1 MWGKGMALEKLGKAL
16 NDALRKLARSRTVDE
31 ATIREVVRDIQRAL
45 IQADVNVRL
54 VLQLTKTIERRAL
67 EENPPAGVSPK
78 EHIIKIVYEE
88 LTKFLGTEA
97 KPLEIKEKPTV
108 LLTVGIQ
115 GSGKTTSV
123 AKLARHLQ
131 KRGYRVGVVCSDTWR
146 PGAYH
151 QLRQL
156 LDPYGIEVFGDPGEK
171 DAVKLAR
178 EGVEYFKGRGVDVI
192 IVDSAGRHKEEAGL
206 IEEMKQISA
215 AINPHEV
222 ILVIDGTIGQQAQ
235 AQALTFK
242 EATPIGSIIVTKL
255 DGSAK
260 GGGALSAVA
269 ATGAPIKFIGVGERI
284 DDLEPFDPKR
294 FVSRLLGMG
303 DIEGL
308 LQKLEELQKEQ
319 EFREEDLEKFL
330 KGKFN
335 LKDMY
340 AQLEAMQ
347 KMGPLKQILQM
358 IPGMGYSLPEDA
370 VKVGEEK
377 LKRYR
382 VIMDSMTEE
391 ELEKP
396 EIINYSRIKRI
407 ARGSGTST
415 AEVRELLHQYNQMK
429 KMFKSM
435 DKRKLSKMA
444 KKFNLGAL
452 GGF

>member
-1 MWGKGMALEKLGKAL
+1 MALEKLGKAL
-16 NDALRKLARSRTVDE
+16 SDALRKLARSSSVDE
-31 ATIREVVRDIQRAL
+31 ALIKEIVRDIQRAL
-45 IQADVNVRL
+45 LQADVNVKL
-54 VLQLTKTIERRAL
+54 VLQLTKNIERRAL
-67 EENPPAGVSPK
+67 EEKPPAGVTTK
-78 EHIIKIVYEE
+78 EYLIKVVYEE

-97 KPLEIKEKPTV
+97 RPLEIKEKPTV

-115 GSGKTTSV
+115 GSGKTTTV
-123 AKLARHLQ
+123 AKLARYLQ
-131 KRGYRVGVVCSDTWR
+131 KRGYRVGLVCADTWR
-146 PGAYH
+146 PGAYY
-151 QLRQL
+151 QLKQL
-156 LDPYGIEVFGDPGEK
+156 VEPFGIEVFGNPNEK

-178 EGVEYFKGRGVDVI
+178 EGVEHFKKRDVDVI
-192 IVDSAGRHKEEAGL
+192 IVDSAGRHKEEKGL
-206 IEEMKQISA
+206 IEEMREISST
-215 AINPHEV
+215 INPHEV
-222 ILVIDGTIGQQAQ
+222 ILVIDGTIGQQAYNQ
-235 AQALTFK
+235 AMAFK

-319 EFREEDLEKFL
+319 EIREEDFEKFL
-330 KGKFN
+330 KGRFT

-358 IPGMGYSLPEDA
+358 IPGMGYSLPDDA
-370 VKVGEEK
+370 LRVGEEK
-377 LKRYR
+377 LKKFR

-391 ELEKP
+391 ELENP
-396 EIINYSRIKRI
+396 QILNYSRIKRI

-415 AEVRELLHQYNQMK
+415 AEVKELINQYNQMK

-435 DKRKLSKMA
+435 NKRKLAKLA
-444 KKFNLGAL
+444 KKMNFGTF

>member
-1 MWGKGMALEKLGKAL
+1 MALEKLGKAL
-16 NDALRKLARSRTVDE
+16 SDALRKLARSSSVDE
-31 ATIREVVRDIQRAL
+31 ALIKEIVRDIQRAL
-45 IQADVNVRL
+45 LQADVNVKL
-54 VLQLTKTIERRAL
+54 VLQLTKNIERRAL
-67 EENPPAGVSPK
+67 EEKPPAGVTTK
-78 EHIIKIVYEE
+78 EYLIKVVYEE

-97 KPLEIKEKPTV
+97 RPLEIKEKPTV

-115 GSGKTTSV
+115 GSGKTTTV
-123 AKLARHLQ
+123 AKLARYLQ
-131 KRGYRVGVVCSDTWR
+131 KRGYRVGLVCADTWR
-146 PGAYH
+146 PGAYY
-151 QLRQL
+151 QLKQL
-156 LDPYGIEVFGDPGEK
+156 VEPFGIELFGNPDEK

-178 EGVEYFKGRGVDVI
+178 EGVEHFKKRDVDVI
-192 IVDSAGRHKEEAGL
+192 IVDSAGRHKEEKGL
-206 IEEMKQISA
+206 IEEMREISST
-215 AINPHEV
+215 INPHEV
-222 ILVIDGTIGQQAQ
+222 ILVIDGTIGQQAYNQ
-235 AQALTFK
+235 AMAFK

-319 EFREEDLEKFL
+319 EIREEDFEKFL
-330 KGKFN
+330 KGRFT

-340 AQLEAMQ
+340 TQLEAMQ

-358 IPGMGYSLPEDA
+358 IPGMGYSLPDDA
-370 VKVGEEK
+370 LRVGEEK
-377 LKRYR
+377 LKKFR

-391 ELEKP
+391 ELENP
-396 EIINYSRIKRI
+396 QILNYSRIKRI

-415 AEVRELLHQYNQMK
+415 AEVKELINQYNQMK

-435 DKRKLSKMA
+435 NKRKLAKLA
-444 KKFNLGAL
+444 KKMNFGTF

>member
-1 MWGKGMALEKLGKAL
+1 MALEKLGKAL
-16 NDALRKLARSRTVDE
+16 NNALRKLARSSTVDE
-31 ATIREVVRDIQRAL
+31 ATIKEVVRDIQRAL
-45 IQADVNVRL
+45 IQSDVNVRL
-54 VLQLTKTIERRAL
+54 VLDLTKRIEKRAL
-67 EENPPAGVSPK
+67 EEKPPAGVSKK

-88 LTKFLGTEA
+88 LTRFLGTEA
-97 KPLEIKEKPTV
+97 KPIEIKEKPTV

-115 GSGKTTSV
+115 GSGKTTSI
-123 AKLARHLQ
+123 AKLARYFQ
-131 KRGYRVGVVCSDTWR
+131 KRGYKVGLVCSDTWR
-146 PGAYH
+146 PGAYY
-151 QLRQL
+151 QLKQL
-156 LDPYGIEVFGDPGEK
+156 VEPFGIEVFGDPDEK
-171 DAVKLAR
+171 DAIKLAK
-178 EGVEYFKGRGVDVI
+178 EGVEYFKEKGADII
-192 IVDSAGRHKEEAGL
+192 IVDSAGRHKEEKGL
-206 IEEMKQISA
+206 IEEMKQISN
-215 AINPHEV
+215 AIKPHEV
-222 ILVIDGTIGQQAQ
+222 ILVIDGTIGQQAYN
-235 AQALTFK
+235 QALAFK

-294 FVSRLLGMG
+294 FVSRLLGLG
-303 DIEGL
+303 DIQGL
-308 LQKLEELQKEQ
+308 LEKFEELQKQQ
-319 EFREEDLEKFL
+319 EFSEEDMEKFL

-358 IPGMGYSLPEDA
+358 IPGMGYSLPEEA
-370 VKVGEEK
+370 VRVGEEK
-377 LKRYR
+377 LKKFK

-391 ELEKP
+391 ELEHP

-415 AEVRELLHQYNQMK
+415 QDVRELLNQYNQMK

-435 DKRKLSKMA
+435 DKRKLSKIA
-444 KKFNLGAL
+444 RKFNLG
-452 GGF
+452 GFGL

>member
-1 MWGKGMALEKLGKAL
+1 MALEKLGKAL
-16 NDALRKLARSRTVDE
+16 NNALRKLARSRAVDE
-31 ATIREVVRDIQRAL
+31 AMIKEVVRDIQRAL

-54 VLQLTKTIERRAL
+54 VLQLTKRIEKRAL
-67 EENPPAGVSPK
+67 EEEPPAGASKK
-78 EHIIKIVYEE
+78 EHIIQIVYEE
-88 LTKFLGTEA
+88 LTKFLGKEA
-97 KPLEIKEKPTV
+97 KPLDIREKPTI

-115 GSGKTTSV
+115 GSGKTTSI

-131 KRGYRVGVVCSDTWR
+131 KRGYKVGLVCSDTWR
-146 PGAYH
+146 PGAYY
-151 QLRQL
+151 QLKQL
-156 LDPYGIEVFGDPGEK
+156 VEPLGIEVFGDPSEK

-178 EGVEYFKGRGVDVI
+178 EGVEYFKEKGVDVI
-192 IVDSAGRHKEEAGL
+192 IVDSAGRHKEESGL
-206 IEEMKQISA
+206 IEEMKQISR
-215 AINPHEV
+215 AIKPHEV
-222 ILVIDGTIGQQAQ
+222 ILVIDGTIGQQAYN
-235 AQALTFK
+235 QALAFK

-284 DDLEPFDPKR
+284 DDLEAFDPKR

-308 LQKLEELQKEQ
+308 LEKLEELQRQQ
-319 EFREEDLEKFL
+319 EFKEEDMEKFL

-340 AQLEAMQ
+340 AQLEAMRN
-347 KMGPLKQILQM
+347 MGPLKQVLQM
-358 IPGMGYSLPEDA
+358 IPGLGYSLPDDM

-377 LKRYR
+377 LKKYR
-382 VIMDSMTEE
+382 IIMDSMTDE
-391 ELEKP
+391 ELENP
-396 EIINYSRIKRI
+396 EIINYSRIRRI

-415 AEVRELLHQYNQMK
+415 AEVKELLAQYNQMK

-435 DKRKLSKMA
+435 DKRKLAKMA
-444 KKFNLGAL
+444 KKFNLGGL
-452 GGF
+452 GI

>member
-1 MWGKGMALEKLGKAL
+1 MALEKLGKAL
-16 NDALRKLARSRTVDE
+16 NSALRKLARSRTVDE
-31 ATIREVVRDIQRAL
+31 ATIKEVVRDIQRAL

-54 VLQLTKTIERRAL
+54 VLQLTKTIEKRAL
-67 EENPPAGVSPK
+67 EEEPPAGASKK
-78 EHIIKIVYEE
+78 EHIIQIVYEE
-88 LTKFLGTEA
+88 LTKFLGKEA
-97 KPLEIKEKPTV
+97 KPLEIKEKPTI

-131 KRGYRVGVVCSDTWR
+131 KRGYKVGLVCSDTWR
-146 PGAYH
+146 PGAYY
-151 QLRQL
+151 QLKQL
-156 LDPYGIEVFGDPGEK
+156 VEPLGIEVFGDPEEK

-178 EGVEYFKGRGVDVI
+178 EGVEYFKNKGVDVI
-192 IVDSAGRHKEEAGL
+192 IVDSAGRHKEESSL
-206 IEEMKQISA
+206 IEEMKQISE
-215 AINPHEV
+215 AIKPHEV
-222 ILVIDGTIGQQAQ
+222 ILVIDGTIGQQAYN
-235 AQALTFK
+235 QALAFK

-284 DDLEPFDPKR
+284 DDLEAFDPKR

-308 LQKLEELQKEQ
+308 LEKLEELQKQQ
-319 EFREEDLEKFL
+319 EFREEDMEKFL

-347 KMGPLKQILQM
+347 NMGPLKQILQM
-358 IPGMGYSLPEDA
+358 IPGLGYSLPDDA

-377 LKRYR
+377 LRRYR
-382 VIMDSMTEE
+382 VIMDSMTDE
-391 ELEKP
+391 ELENP
-396 EIINYSRIKRI
+396 EIINYSRVKRI

-415 AEVRELLHQYNQMK
+415 AEVKELLAQYNQMK
-429 KMFKSM
+429 KMFKNM
-435 DKRKLSKMA
+435 DKRKLAKMA
-444 KKFNLGAL
+444 KKFNFGGLGI
-452 GGF
+452 

>member
-1 MWGKGMALEKLGKAL
+1 MALEKLGKAL
-16 NDALRKLARSRTVDE
+16 NNALRKLARSRAVDE
-31 ATIREVVRDIQRAL
+31 AMIKEVVRDIQRAL

-54 VLQLTKTIERRAL
+54 VLQLTKRIEKRAL
-67 EENPPAGVSPK
+67 EEEPPAGASKK
-78 EHIIKIVYEE
+78 EHIIQIVYEE
-88 LTKFLGTEA
+88 LTKFLGKEA
-97 KPLEIKEKPTV
+97 KPLDIREKPTI

-115 GSGKTTSV
+115 GSGKTTSI

-131 KRGYRVGVVCSDTWR
+131 KRGYKVGLVCSDTWR
-146 PGAYH
+146 PGAYY
-151 QLRQL
+151 QLKQL
-156 LDPYGIEVFGDPGEK
+156 VESLGIEVFGDPSEK

-178 EGVEYFKGRGVDVI
+178 EGVEYFEEKGVDVI
-192 IVDSAGRHKEEAGL
+192 IVDSAGRHKEESGL
-206 IEEMKQISA
+206 IEEMKQISR
-215 AINPHEV
+215 AIKPHEV
-222 ILVIDGTIGQQAQ
+222 ILVIDGTIGQQAYN
-235 AQALTFK
+235 QALAFK

-284 DDLEPFDPKR
+284 DDLEAFDPKR

-308 LQKLEELQKEQ
+308 LEKLEELQRQQ
-319 EFREEDLEKFL
+319 EFKEEDMEKFL

-340 AQLEAMQ
+340 AQLEAMRN
-347 KMGPLKQILQM
+347 MGPLKQVLQM
-358 IPGMGYSLPEDA
+358 IPGLGYSLPDDM

-377 LKRYR
+377 LKKYR
-382 VIMDSMTEE
+382 IIMDSMTDE
-391 ELEKP
+391 ELENP
-396 EIINYSRIKRI
+396 EIINYSRIRRI

-415 AEVRELLHQYNQMK
+415 AEVKELLAQYNQMK

-435 DKRKLSKMA
+435 DKRKLAKMA
-444 KKFNLGAL
+444 KKFNLGGL
-452 GGF
+452 GI

>member
-1 MWGKGMALEKLGKAL
+1 MALEKLGKAL
-16 NDALRKLARSRTVDE
+16 NSALRKLARSSTVDE
-31 ATIREVVRDIQRAL
+31 ATIKEVVRDIQRAL
-45 IQADVNVRL
+45 IQADVNVKL
-54 VLQLTKTIERRAL
+54 VLQLTKTIEKRAL
-67 EENPPAGVSPK
+67 EEEPPAGVSKK

-97 KPLEIKEKPTV
+97 KPIEIREKPTV

-115 GSGKTTSV
+115 GSGKTTSI
-123 AKLARHLQ
+123 AKLARYFQ
-131 KRGYRVGVVCSDTWR
+131 KRGYKVGLVCSDTWR

-151 QLRQL
+151 QLKQL
-156 LDPYGIEVFGDPGEK
+156 VEPFGVEVFGDPSEK

-178 EGVEYFKGRGVDVI
+178 EGVEHFKEKGVDVI
-192 IVDSAGRHKEEAGL
+192 IVDSAGRHKEEKGL
-206 IEEMKQISA
+206 IEEMKQISSS
-215 AINPHEV
+215 INPHEV
-222 ILVIDGTIGQQAQ
+222 ILVIDGTLGQQAYN
-235 AQALTFK
+235 QALAFK

-294 FVSRLLGMG
+294 FVSRLLGLG
-303 DIEGL
+303 DIQGL
-308 LQKLEELQKEQ
+308 LEKFEELQRQQ
-319 EFREEDLEKFL
+319 ELKEEDVEKFL
-330 KGKFN
+330 RGKFN

-340 AQLEAMQ
+340 TQLEAMG

-358 IPGMGYSLPEDA
+358 IPGMGYSLPDDM

-382 VIMDSMTEE
+382 IIMDSMTEE

-396 EIINYSRIKRI
+396 DIISYSRIKRI
-407 ARGSGTST
+407 ARGSGTT
-415 AEVRELLHQYNQMK
+415 TREVRELLNQYHQMK

-435 DKRKLSKMA
+435 DKRKLAKMA
-444 KKFNLGAL
+444 RKFNLG
-452 GGF
+452 GFGI

>member
-1 MWGKGMALEKLGKAL
+1 MALEKLGKAL
-16 NDALRKLARSRTVDE
+16 NNALRKLARSRTVDE
-31 ATIREVVRDIQRAL
+31 ATIKEVVRDIQRAL

-54 VLQLTKTIERRAL
+54 VLQLTKTIEKRAL
-67 EENPPAGVSPK
+67 EEEPPAGASKK
-78 EHIIKIVYEE
+78 EHIIQIVYEE
-88 LTKFLGTEA
+88 LTKFLGKEA
-97 KPLEIKEKPTV
+97 KPLEIKEKPTI

-131 KRGYRVGVVCSDTWR
+131 KRGYKVGLVCSDTWR
-146 PGAYH
+146 PGAYY
-151 QLRQL
+151 QLKQL
-156 LDPYGIEVFGDPGEK
+156 VEPLGIEVFGDPNEK

-178 EGVEYFKGRGVDVI
+178 EGVEYFKNKGVDVI
-192 IVDSAGRHKEEAGL
+192 IVDSAGRHKEESSL
-206 IEEMKQISA
+206 IEEMKQISE
-215 AINPHEV
+215 AIKPHEV
-222 ILVIDGTIGQQAQ
+222 ILVIDGTIGQQAYN
-235 AQALTFK
+235 QALAFK

-284 DDLEPFDPKR
+284 DDLEAFDPKR

-308 LQKLEELQKEQ
+308 LEKLEELQKQQ
-319 EFREEDLEKFL
+319 EFKEEDMEKFL
-330 KGKFN
+330 RGKFN

-347 KMGPLKQILQM
+347 NMGPLKQVLQM
-358 IPGMGYSLPEDA
+358 IPGLGYSLPDDV

-382 VIMDSMTEE
+382 IIMDSMTDE
-391 ELEKP
+391 ELENP
-396 EIINYSRIKRI
+396 EIINYSRVKRI

-415 AEVRELLHQYNQMK
+415 AEVKELLAQYNQMK
-429 KMFKSM
+429 KMFKNM
-435 DKRKLSKMA
+435 DKRKLAKMA
-444 KKFNLGAL
+444 KKFNLGGL
-452 GGF
+452 GI

>member
-1 MWGKGMALEKLGKAL
+1 MALEKLGKAL
-16 NDALRKLARSRTVDE
+16 NNALRKLARSSTVDE
-31 ATIREVVRDIQRAL
+31 ATIKEVVRDIQRAL

-54 VLQLTKTIERRAL
+54 VLDLTRRIEKRAL
-67 EENPPAGVSPK
+67 EEEPPTGVSKK

-97 KPLEIKEKPTV
+97 KPIEIKEKPTV

-115 GSGKTTSV
+115 GSGKTTSI
-123 AKLARHLQ
+123 AKLARYFQ
-131 KRGYRVGVVCSDTWR
+131 KRGYKVGLVCSDTWR
-146 PGAYH
+146 PGAYQ
-151 QLRQL
+151 QLKQL
-156 LDPYGIEVFGDPGEK
+156 VEPFGIEVFGDPEEN
-171 DAVKLAR
+171 DAIKLAK
-178 EGVEYFKGRGVDVI
+178 EGVEHFREKGVDII
-192 IVDSAGRHKEEAGL
+192 IVDSAGRHKEEKSL

-215 AINPHEV
+215 AIKPHEV
-222 ILVIDGTIGQQAQ
+222 ILVIDGTIGQQAYN
-235 AQALTFK
+235 QALAFK

-294 FVSRLLGMG
+294 FVSRLLGLG
-303 DIEGL
+303 DIQGL
-308 LQKLEELQKEQ
+308 LEKFEELQKQQ

-358 IPGMGYSLPEDA
+358 IPGMGYSLPDDA
-370 VKVGEEK
+370 VRVGEER
-377 LKRYR
+377 LKKFK

-391 ELEKP
+391 ELEHP

-407 ARGSGTST
+407 ARGSGTSIQ
-415 AEVRELLHQYNQMK
+415 EVRELLHQYNQMK

-444 KKFNLGAL
+444 RKFNLG
-452 GGF
+452 GFGL

>member
-1 MWGKGMALEKLGKAL
+1 MALEKLGKAL
-16 NDALRKLARSRTVDE
+16 NDALRKLARARTVDE
-31 ATIREVVRDIQRAL
+31 ATIKEVVRDIQRAL
-45 IQADVNVRL
+45 LQADVNVRL

-67 EENPPAGVSPK
+67 EEKPPAGVSLK

-97 KPLEIKEKPTV
+97 KPLEIKKKPTI

-131 KRGYRVGVVCSDTWR
+131 KRGYRVGLVCSDTWR

-151 QLRQL
+151 QLKQL
-156 LDPYGIEVFGDPGEK
+156 VEPYGIEVFGDPEEK

-178 EGVEYFKGRGVDVI
+178 EGVEYFKSKGVDVI
-192 IVDSAGRHKEEAGL
+192 IVDSAGRHKEEKGL

-215 AINPHEV
+215 AIKPDEV

-235 AQALTFK
+235 NQALAFK
-242 EATPIGSIIVTKL
+242 EAAPIGSIIVTKL

-308 LQKLEELQKEQ
+308 LQKLEELQKQQ
-319 EFREEDLEKFL
+319 ELKEEDLEKFL
-330 KGKFN
+330 KGRFN

-340 AQLEAMQ
+340 AQLEAMS

-382 VIMDSMTEE
+382 IIMDSMTEE
-391 ELEKP
+391 ELEHP

-415 AEVRELLHQYNQMK
+415 AEVRELLNQYNQMK

-444 KKFNLGAL
+444 KKFNLGTF

>member
-1 MWGKGMALEKLGKAL
+1 MPLEKLGKAL
-16 NDALRKLARSRTVDE
+16 NSALRKLARSRTVDE
-31 ATIREVVRDIQRAL
+31 ATIKEVVRDIQRAL

-54 VLQLTKTIERRAL
+54 VLQLTKTIEKRAL
-67 EENPPAGVSPK
+67 EEEPPAGASKK
-78 EHIIKIVYEE
+78 EHIIQIVYEE
-88 LTKFLGTEA
+88 LTKFLGKEA
-97 KPLEIKEKPTV
+97 KPLEIKEKPTI

-131 KRGYRVGVVCSDTWR
+131 KRGYKVGLVCSDTWR
-146 PGAYH
+146 PGAYY
-151 QLRQL
+151 QLKQL
-156 LDPYGIEVFGDPGEK
+156 VEPLGIEVFGDPEEK

-178 EGVEYFKGRGVDVI
+178 EGVEYFKEKGVDVI
-192 IVDSAGRHKEEAGL
+192 IVDSAGRHKDESGL
-206 IEEMKQISA
+206 IEEMKQISE
-215 AINPHEV
+215 AIKPHEV
-222 ILVIDGTIGQQAQ
+222 ILVIDGTIGQQAYN
-235 AQALTFK
+235 QALAFK

-284 DDLEPFDPKR
+284 DDLEAFDPKR

-308 LQKLEELQKEQ
+308 LEKLEELQKQQ
-319 EFREEDLEKFL
+319 EFKEEDLDKFL

-347 KMGPLKQILQM
+347 KMGPLKQVLQM

-391 ELEKP
+391 ELENP

-415 AEVRELLHQYNQMK
+415 AEVRELLNQYNQMK

-435 DKRKLSKMA
+435 DKRKLAKMA
-444 KKFNLGAL
+444 KKFNF
-452 GGF
+452 GGFGI

>member
-1 MWGKGMALEKLGKAL
+1 MALEKLGKAL
-16 NDALRKLARSRTVDE
+16 NNALRKLARSRTVDE
-31 ATIREVVRDIQRAL
+31 ATIKEVVRDIQRAL

-54 VLQLTKTIERRAL
+54 VLQLTKTIEKRAL
-67 EENPPAGVSPK
+67 EEEPPAGASKK
-78 EHIIKIVYEE
+78 EHIIQIVYEE
-88 LTKFLGTEA
+88 LTKFLGKEA
-97 KPLEIKEKPTV
+97 KPLEIKEKPTI

-131 KRGYRVGVVCSDTWR
+131 KRGYKVGLVCSDTWR
-146 PGAYH
+146 PGAYY
-151 QLRQL
+151 QLKQL
-156 LDPYGIEVFGDPGEK
+156 VEPLGIEVFGDPNEK

-178 EGVEYFKGRGVDVI
+178 EGVEYFKNKGVDVI
-192 IVDSAGRHKEEAGL
+192 IVDSAGRHKEESSL
-206 IEEMKQISA
+206 IEEMKQISE
-215 AINPHEV
+215 AIKPHEV
-222 ILVIDGTIGQQAQ
+222 ILVIDGTIGQQAYN
-235 AQALTFK
+235 QALAFK

-284 DDLEPFDPKR
+284 DDLEAFDPKR

-308 LQKLEELQKEQ
+308 LEKLEELQKQQ
-319 EFREEDLEKFL
+319 EFKEEDMEKFL
-330 KGKFN
+330 RGKFN

-347 KMGPLKQILQM
+347 NMGPLKQVLQM
-358 IPGMGYSLPEDA
+358 IPGLGYSLPDDV

-382 VIMDSMTEE
+382 IIMDSMTDE
-391 ELEKP
+391 ELENP
-396 EIINYSRIKRI
+396 DIINYSRVKRI

-415 AEVRELLHQYNQMK
+415 AEVKELLAQYNQMK
-429 KMFKSM
+429 KMFKNM
-435 DKRKLSKMA
+435 DKRKLAKMA
-444 KKFNLGAL
+444 KKFNLGGL
-452 GGF
+452 GI

>member
-1 MWGKGMALEKLGKAL
+1 MALEKLGKAL
-16 NDALRKLARSRTVDE
+16 NDALRKLARSNTVDE
-31 ATIREVVRDIQRAL
+31 ATVKEVVRDIQRAL
-45 IQADVNVRL
+45 IQSDVNVRL
-54 VLQLTKTIERRAL
+54 VLQLTKTIEKRAL
-67 EENPPAGVSPK
+67 SEKPPSGASAK

-88 LTKFLGTEA
+88 LSKFMGSEA
-97 KPLEIKEKPTV
+97 QPLEIKEKPTV

-123 AKLARHLQ
+123 AKLARYLQ

-146 PGAYH
+146 PGAYY
-151 QLRQL
+151 QLKQL
-156 LDPYGIEVFGDPGEK
+156 LEPFGIEVFGDPDEK

-178 EGVEYFKGRGVDVI
+178 DGVQHLRGKNLDVI
-192 IVDSAGRHKEEAGL
+192 IVDSAGRHKEEQGL
-206 IEEMKQISA
+206 IEEMKQISE
-215 AINPHEV
+215 AIHPHEV

-235 AQALTFK
+235 NQAAAFK
-242 EATPIGSIIVTKL
+242 KATPIGSIIVTKL

-269 ATGAPIKFIGVGERI
+269 TTGAPIKFIGVGERI

-319 EFREEDLEKFL
+319 EFNEEDMEKFL

-340 AQLEAMQ
+340 GQLEAMQ
-347 KMGPLKQILQM
+347 KMGPLKQVLQM
-358 IPGMGYSLPEDA
+358 IPGMGYSLPDDA

-377 LKRYR
+377 LKQYR
-382 VIMDSMTEE
+382 VIMDSMTDE
-391 ELEKP
+391 ELEHP
-396 EIINYSRIKRI
+396 EIINYSRIRRI
-407 ARGSGTST
+407 ARGSGTSM
-415 AEVRELLHQYNQMK
+415 ADVRELLRQYNQMR

-444 KKFNLGAL
+444 RKFNLGGF

>member
-1 MWGKGMALEKLGKAL
+1 MALEKLGKAL
-16 NDALRKLARSRTVDE
+16 NNALRKLARSRTVDE
-31 ATIREVVRDIQRAL
+31 ATIKEVVRDIQRAL

-54 VLQLTKTIERRAL
+54 VLQLTKTIEKRAL
-67 EENPPAGVSPK
+67 EEEPPAGASKK
-78 EHIIKIVYEE
+78 EHIIQIVYEE
-88 LTKFLGTEA
+88 LTKFLGKEA
-97 KPLEIKEKPTV
+97 KPLEIKEKPTI

-131 KRGYRVGVVCSDTWR
+131 KRGYKVGLVCSDTWR
-146 PGAYH
+146 PGAYY
-151 QLRQL
+151 QLKQL
-156 LDPYGIEVFGDPGEK
+156 VEPLGIEVFGDPNEK

-178 EGVEYFKGRGVDVI
+178 EGVEYFKNKGVDVI
-192 IVDSAGRHKEEAGL
+192 IVDSAGRHKEESSL
-206 IEEMKQISA
+206 IEEMKQISE
-215 AINPHEV
+215 AIKPHEV
-222 ILVIDGTIGQQAQ
+222 ILVIDGTIGQQAYN
-235 AQALTFK
+235 QALAFK

-284 DDLEPFDPKR
+284 DDLEAFDPKR

-308 LQKLEELQKEQ
+308 LEKLEELQKQQ
-319 EFREEDLEKFL
+319 EFKEEDMEKFL
-330 KGKFN
+330 RGKFN

-347 KMGPLKQILQM
+347 NMGPLKQVLQM
-358 IPGMGYSLPEDA
+358 IPGLGYSLPDDV

-377 LKRYR
+377 RRRYR
-382 VIMDSMTEE
+382 IIMDSMTDE
-391 ELEKP
+391 ELENP
-396 EIINYSRIKRI
+396 EIINYSRVKRI

-415 AEVRELLHQYNQMK
+415 AEVKELLAQYNQMK
-429 KMFKSM
+429 KMFKNM
-435 DKRKLSKMA
+435 DKRKLAKMA
-444 KKFNLGAL
+444 KKFNLGGL
-452 GGF
+452 GI

>member
-1 MWGKGMALEKLGKAL
+1 MALEKLGKAL
-16 NDALRKLARSRTVDE
+16 NSALKKLARAKTVDE
-31 ATIREVVRDIQRAL
+31 ATIKEIVRDIQRAL

-54 VLQLTKTIERRAL
+54 VLQLTKNIEKRAL
-67 EENPPAGVSPK
+67 EEEPPAGASKK
-78 EHIIKIVYEE
+78 EHIIQIVYEE
-88 LTKFLGTEA
+88 LTKFLGKEA

-131 KRGYRVGVVCSDTWR
+131 KRGYKVGVVCSDTWR
-146 PGAYH
+146 PGAYY
-151 QLRQL
+151 QLKQL
-156 LDPYGIEVFGDPGEK
+156 LEPYGIEVFGDPDEK

-178 EGVEYFKGRGVDVI
+178 EGVEHFKEKDVDVI
-192 IVDSAGRHKEEAGL
+192 IVDSAGRHKEESGL
-206 IEEMKQISA
+206 IEEMRQISN
-215 AINPHEV
+215 AIKPHEV
-222 ILVIDGTIGQQAQ
+222 ILVIDGTIGQQAYNQ
-235 AQALTFK
+235 AMAFK

-269 ATGAPIKFIGVGERI
+269 ATGAPIKFIGVGEKI
-284 DDLEPFDPKR
+284 DDLEAFDPKR

-303 DIEGL
+303 DIEGIL
-308 LQKLEELQKEQ
+308 EKLEELQKQ
-319 EFREEDLEKFL
+319 QAVSEEDLEKFL

-358 IPGMGYSLPEDA
+358 IPGLGYSLPDDA
-370 VKVGEEK
+370 VRVGEEK
-377 LKRYR
+377 LRRYK

-391 ELEKP
+391 ELEHP

-415 AEVRELLHQYNQMK
+415 SEVKELLNQYNQMK

-435 DKRKLSKMA
+435 DKRKLAKMA
-444 KKFNLGAL
+444 KRFNF
-452 GGF
+452 GGFGI